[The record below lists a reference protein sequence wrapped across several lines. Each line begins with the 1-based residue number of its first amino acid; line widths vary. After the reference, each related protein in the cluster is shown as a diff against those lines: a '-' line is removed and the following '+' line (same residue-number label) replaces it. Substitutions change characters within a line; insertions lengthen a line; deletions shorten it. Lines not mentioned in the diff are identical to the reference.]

1 MELIEKLEDPKL
13 IDKTAMELATTNGEL
28 KFLRNLL
35 QKMDAGEHAQQTID
49 NSIERVNKV
58 IGFILD
64 NRKLEM
70 SK

>member
-13 IDKTAMELATTNGEL
+13 VDKTAMELATTNGEL

-35 QKMDAGEHAQQTID
+35 RELNASEHAQKTID
-49 NSIERVNKV
+49 LSIERVNKV

-64 NRKLEM
+64 NRKLEL

>member
-1 MELIEKLEDPKL
+1 MEFIEKLEDPKL

-35 QKMDAGEHAQQTID
+35 QEMEASDHAQKTID

-64 NRKLEM
+64 NRTLEL
-70 SK
+70 SR

>member
-13 IDKTAMELATTNGEL
+13 IDKTAMELAISNGEL

-35 QKMDAGEHAQQTID
+35 QKMDASEHAQQTID